1 MPKPKRVW
9 GYFVL
14 PVLDGDRL
22 VARIDLAVDR
32 KRETLVAHAVHA
44 EPKVPRGKRLPQ
56 AIRRELERL
65 AAWRGA
71 KDVEVRI
78 APDAWRPVLVS

>member
-1 MPKPKRVW
+1 M
-9 GYFVL
+9 L

-22 VARIDLAVDR
+22 VARCDLALDR
-32 KRETLVAHAVHA
+32 DAGRLVAHAVHA
-44 EPKVPRGKRLPQ
+44 EPGLRRGARLPR

-71 KDVEVRI
+71 TEVEVRL
-78 APDAWRPVLVS
+78 APDAWLGVLTRA